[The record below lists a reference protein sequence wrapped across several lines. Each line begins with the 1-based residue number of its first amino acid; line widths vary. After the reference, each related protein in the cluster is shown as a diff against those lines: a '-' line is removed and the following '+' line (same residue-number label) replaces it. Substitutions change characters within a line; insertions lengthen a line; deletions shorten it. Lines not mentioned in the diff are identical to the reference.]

1 MMINRL
7 LWRLAVASLL
17 TLAAPPAHAVESSFG
32 PAYDAYPLLGA
43 GAAKGAVIYNH
54 GKAHLADP
62 NTTIPTYVD
71 RVRRAGWDVFALVR
85 PYGEDN
91 VYDSTQA
98 LIRAAKQ
105 LKAKGYGKVA
115 TLGQSYGG
123 WISIAAAAEEDSLF
137 HAVVVTA
144 PAAYGSSEQAA
155 LTRIGANDW
164 HRNAE
169 IVSIA
174 KGIKSTPVMAFF
186 FAKDDY
192 DPGGRGPALRD
203 ALAQR
208 PFRHAV
214 IDQPDGL
221 KGHAAARGQAFAAR
235 FGSCVADFLD
245 SAQAAG
251 AFACPDKPAVTTIA
265 LPVEA
270 KPLASAPGAFAPLL
284 GTWSGLYPNGRELL
298 FAVEAI
304 NGDAVTAIYAWGG
317 RTDKAGDTGGWE
329 RITGRVVD
337 GKLHFEN
344 SKRVL
349 LFSALPDGQ
358 MEAVWAKPDGSN
370 PLKASLQRLP

>member
-1 MMINRL
+1 MVRVIIAFVL
-7 LWRLAVASLL
+7 LLLATS
-17 TLAAPPAHAVESSFG
+17 PAQAVESSFG
-32 PAYDAYPLLGA
+32 PAYDAYPLQGP
-43 GAAKGAVIYNH
+43 GIAKGAVIYNH

-62 NTTIPTYVD
+62 TTTLPAYVD

-85 PYGEDN
+85 PYTEDN

-115 TLGQSYGG
+115 TLGQSYGA

-137 HAVVVTA
+137 YAVVVTA
-144 PAAYGSSEQAA
+144 PAAYGSSEHS
-155 LTRIGANDW
+155 TESRIGASDW

-174 KGIKSTPVMAFF
+174 KGIKATPVMAFF

-192 DPGGRGPALRD
+192 DPGGRGPALKD
-203 ALAQR
+203 TFAQR

-245 SAQAAG
+245 STQTGG

-265 LPVEA
+265 LPSEA
-270 KPLASAPGAFAPLL
+270 KPLASASAAFAPLL

-298 FAVEAI
+298 FTVEAI
-304 NGDAVTAIYAWGG
+304 SGDAVTAIYAWGG
-317 RTDKAGDTGGWE
+317 RMDKAGDTGGWE

-349 LFSALPDGQ
+349 LFSAQPDGQ

-370 PLKASLQRLP
+370 TLKASLQRLP